1 MTEKTLSG
9 RVAIITGASQGLGRE
24 ISKRI
29 VAAGANVMLCA
40 RNYGLLEETEQ
51 ELNSLLV
58 ENQKI
63 FIKRCD
69 VSNQEEV
76 NSLVNETFEKLC
88 GCQILVNNAG
98 IYGPKGTVE
107 NQDWDD
113 WKKAIDSGT
122 SMHTILAEK
131 KIAEGPEWLKTP
143 EEEEILWEVRKFAI
157 EKFGKTKWSQTESKQ
172 QIDTISF
179 VLDQMIN
186 NGMDLQK
193 EEILEMIWEKINE
206 ANEPI

>member
-1 MTEKTLSG
+1 MTE
-9 RVAIITGASQGLGRE
+9 I
-24 ISKRI
+24 
-29 VAAGANVMLCA
+29 
-40 RNYGLLEETEQ
+40 
-51 ELNSLLV
+51 
-58 ENQKI
+58 
-63 FIKRCD
+63 
-69 VSNQEEV
+69 
-76 NSLVNETFEKLC
+76 
-88 GCQILVNNAG
+88 
-98 IYGPKGTVE
+98 P
-107 NQDWDD
+107 D

-122 SMHTILAEK
+122 SMHSILAEK

-193 EEILEMIWEKINE
+193 EEILKMIWEKINGGE
-206 ANEPI
+206 

>member
-1 MTEKTLSG
+1 MTE
-9 RVAIITGASQGLGRE
+9 I
-24 ISKRI
+24 
-29 VAAGANVMLCA
+29 
-40 RNYGLLEETEQ
+40 
-51 ELNSLLV
+51 
-58 ENQKI
+58 
-63 FIKRCD
+63 
-69 VSNQEEV
+69 
-76 NSLVNETFEKLC
+76 
-88 GCQILVNNAG
+88 
-98 IYGPKGTVE
+98 P
-107 NQDWDD
+107 D

-157 EKFGKTKWSQTESKQ
+157 ETFGKTKWSQTESKQ

-193 EEILEMIWEKINE
+193 EEILEMIWEKINGGE
-206 ANEPI
+206 